1 MITHLNQLK
10 EIYFPKVREIV
21 EQLSCQT
28 NDAITAIRATKES
41 IVFSMN
47 LQSGNET

>member
-1 MITHLNQLK
+1 MHQNQLR
-10 EIYFPKVREIV
+10 EIDFPKVREIL
-21 EQLSCQT
+21 ELLSCQ
-28 NDAITAIRATKES
+28 NNNAITVMRVPNKS